1 MPRGDAPQRV
11 AVRRVTGTDGHQP
24 GGPATGEFGH
34 QPTALTFWPRGHQ
47 PVVPAD
53 QATGSAPRAQGAGQ
67 PAHGAN
73 AVQVPSNPP
82 NQGTSGKK

>member
-1 MPRGDAPQRV
+1 MPRGDAPQRA

-24 GGPATGEFGH
+24 GGLATGQFGH
-34 QPTALTFWPRGHQ
+34 QPTAPTLQTRGHQ
-47 PVVPAD
+47 PVVPAG
-53 QATGSAPRAQGAGQ
+53 QATGFAPSSQGAGQ

-73 AVQVPSNPP
+73 AVQVPTNPP

>member
-1 MPRGDAPQRV
+1 MPRGDALQRA
-11 AVRRVTGTDGHQP
+11 AVRRVIGTDGHQP
-24 GGPATGEFGH
+24 RGPATGKFGH
-34 QPTALTFWPRGHQ
+34 QPTALTLQTRGHQ
-47 PVVPAD
+47 PVVPAS
-53 QATGSAPRAQGAGQ
+53 QAADSAPSSQGAGR

>member
-1 MPRGDAPQRV
+1 MPRGDAPRRV
-11 AVRRVTGTDGHQP
+11 PVRRVTGMDGHQP
-24 GGPATGEFGH
+24 RGPVTGQFGH
-34 QPTALTFWPRGHQ
+34 QPTAPTLQTRGHQ
-47 PVVPAD
+47 PVAPAGH
-53 QATGSAPRAQGAGQ
+53 AAGSAPSSQGAGR

>member
-1 MPRGDAPQRV
+1 MPRGGAPQRA

-24 GGPATGEFGH
+24 RGPATRQSGY
-34 QPTALTFWPRGHQ
+34 QPTAPTLQSRGHQ
-47 PVVPAD
+47 PVAPAG
-53 QATGSAPRAQGAGQ
+53 QAAGSAPSSQGAGQ

-73 AVQVPSNPP
+73 TVQAPSNPP

>member
-1 MPRGDAPQRV
+1 MSRGDAPQRT
-11 AVRRVTGTDGHQP
+11 AVRRVTGTAGHQP
-24 GGPATGEFGH
+24 GGSATEQFGH
-34 QPTALTFWPRGHQ
+34 QPTAPILRIRGHQ
-47 PVVPAD
+47 PVVPAG
-53 QATGSAPRAQGAGQ
+53 QAAGSAPGSQGAGQ

>member
-1 MPRGDAPQRV
+1 MHRGDTPQRA
-11 AVRRVTGTDGHQP
+11 AVRRVTGADGYQLR
-24 GGPATGEFGH
+24 GLATEQSGY
-34 QPTALTFWPRGHQ
+34 QPTAPTLQTRGHQ
-47 PVVPAD
+47 PVVPAG
-53 QATGSAPRAQGAGQ
+53 QAAGSAPSSQGAGQ